1 MQRRRFL
8 QAMAAAAAAWAVRA
22 RGDTSASAGAG
33 AKPSG
38 TPFTER
44 GHLREALARARKR
57 GVPLFV
63 IVIPA
68 SDDEKLERGSI
79 FGEFL
84 DHGSEDQLEPLSQAE
99 LVCAPADEL
108 REVASVA
115 GEPLFAVVQP
125 NGAVTAAPAAFP
137 RHDKGWGRQTDSESV
152 SLVDKRIA
160 FIAAHVDRTLPRPL
174 NLSKSMDGHV
184 ITVQLRAHAPLGS
197 HWARQSMCGGPT
209 VDDLPDDPSGM
220 PDCGMGHVPK
230 KSERFLYF
238 FSRSPFTRLTA
249 R

>member
-22 RGDTSASAGAG
+22 RGDVSATFGG
-33 AKPSG
+33 AKSSG

-44 GHLREALARARKR
+44 GHLRAAIERARKK
-57 GVPLFV
+57 GMPLFV

-68 SDDEKLERGSI
+68 ADDEKYERGGA

-84 DHGSEDQLEPLSQAE
+84 DHGSDDQLEPLSQAE

-108 REVASVA
+108 REVALVA
-115 GEPLFAVVQP
+115 GEPLFAVIWP
-125 NGAVTAAPAAFP
+125 NGRVTVAPAAFP
-137 RHDKGWGRQTDSESV
+137 RAQPSRRFDDLEGDA
-152 SLVDKRIA
+152 LVDKRIA
-160 FIAAHVDRTLPRPL
+160 FLAAQVDRSLPRPPDL
-174 NLSKSMDGHV
+174 AKNNAGHV
-184 ITVQLRAHAPLGS
+184 IAKQLRAHAPEGS
-197 HWARQSMCGGPT
+197 HWARHSGCGGPT
-209 VDDLPDDPSGM
+209 VDDMPESLADM

-238 FSRSPFTRLTA
+238 FSRSPNA
-249 R
+249 RR